1 MMTLEQH
8 NINYTITSRSKSIS
22 SIWAKMQKKHVTFD
36 NVYDVFAVRIILQDV
51 PLEEEKAMC
60 WRVYSYIT
68 DKYTPNPE
76 RLRDWISTPKDNGY
90 EALHTTVMGPDG
102 TWVEVQIRTQR
113 MDEIA
118 ENGFAAHW
126 KYKNIDGFEQS
137 QLEVWM
143 KRVQASLT
151 NPDEDALK
159 FLDEFKMNLYSTDLF
174 AFTPKG
180 EMHRFPIGATA
191 LDFAYDIHSEI
202 GHHAIGARINKQK
215 IVALDYKLQ
224 SGDQVEIL
232 TSESQ
237 KPQKEWFKIIS
248 TVKANNA
255 LQQAFKYEK
264 KRNIMRGQQILA
276 ETLEE
281 KGINVSQTILEKL
294 IQGYGVVDKTELFEK
309 LGADEINKDKI
320 LEYATHKR
328 KSKKILF
335 WSFKDEEQ
343 ERESPNVK
351 IIRHSTNYSI
361 ADCCHPIPGDEVIG
375 FQTDSGIE
383 IHKQNCPIAIER
395 QLKEPAQKIKRISRQ
410 EQVFLS
416 SIQIKGKDR
425 IGILNEIS
433 GIIAKQLNVNIRT
446 VHIETV
452 EHEFTAY
459 FDLYIHDSQQL
470 NLIMVSLQKL
480 KGVEKVERIEQKNW
494 QIISEN
500 Q

>member
-1 MMTLEQH
+1 
-8 NINYTITSRSKSIS
+8 
-22 SIWAKMQKKHVTFD
+22 
-36 NVYDVFAVRIILQDV
+36 
-51 PLEEEKAMC
+51 
-60 WRVYSYIT
+60 
-68 DKYTPNPE
+68 
-76 RLRDWISTPKDNGY
+76 
-90 EALHTTVMGPDG
+90 
-102 TWVEVQIRTQR
+102 
-113 MDEIA
+113 
-118 ENGFAAHW
+118 
-126 KYKNIDGFEQS
+126 
-137 QLEVWM
+137 M

-395 QLKEPAQKIKRISRQ
+395 QLKEPAQKIKWISRQ
-410 EQVFLS
+410 EQVFL
-416 SIQIKGKDR
+416 
-425 IGILNEIS
+425 
-433 GIIAKQLNVNIRT
+433 
-446 VHIETV
+446 
-452 EHEFTAY
+452 
-459 FDLYIHDSQQL
+459 
-470 NLIMVSLQKL
+470 
-480 KGVEKVERIEQKNW
+480 
-494 QIISEN
+494 
-500 Q
+500 